1 MNKEEKELK
10 QRVSAV
16 IHLGIVVPSI
26 EKALEVYQNQFGL
39 TPWEHSEKNEFF
51 ADKLVN
57 GKVGIEFKSAIYRSK
72 EMEIELIEPTVDS
85 IYKEWLAQHGPGIH
99 HIKFATDYSYSEL
112 MTTSNRPPYL
122 EYAWPNG
129 VPIVGYAD
137 FLKDAGILIEI
148 SHE

>member
-1 MNKEEKELK
+1 MNKEEKKVK
-10 QRVSAV
+10 QRISAV

-39 TPWEHSEKNEFF
+39 TPWEHSAKNEFF

-57 GKVGIEFKSAIYRSK
+57 GKVEIEFKSAIYRSK

-85 IYKEWLAQHGPGIH
+85 IYKDWLTQHGPGIH
-99 HIKFATDYSYSEL
+99 HIKFNTDYSYTEL
-112 MTTSNRPPYL
+112 MKASNCTPYL

-129 VPIVGYAD
+129 EAIVGYAD
-137 FLKDAGILIEI
+137 FIKNAGLLIEI
-148 SHE
+148 SNE